1 MNERN
6 IAKKFGGSS
15 PVFSVEFFPPKTEEG
30 ARQILRT
37 AAKLRDVSPD
47 YVSITYGAGGSS
59 RERTMDYGLLL
70 RDIFGYVVMPHLT
83 CVGHSKAEIAEIV
96 EKLSR
101 EGISN
106 IMALRG
112 DPPKNMP
119 DFRPSPDGYAHANE
133 LVAFI
138 RQNYPNMG
146 IGCAGYPEKHPEAPS
161 IEADI
166 ANLKRKVDCG
176 ADFVVSQLFYDNAHF
191 FEFVEKCRAAGI
203 DKPMIAGLM
212 PALSLKQ
219 VLNFKNMCGT
229 DIPRELLARLES
241 AKDDADAKRIGLDWS
256 RAQIDSLKASGV
268 AAGIHLYILNRAES
282 ALELCRYIR

>member
-70 RDIFGYVVMPHLT
+70 RDIYGYVVMPHLT

-161 IEADI
+161 IESDI

-191 FEFVEKCRAAGI
+191 FDFVEKCRAAGI

-256 RAQIDSLKASGV
+256 RAQIDSLRASGV

>member
-1 MNERN
+1 M
-6 IAKKFGGSS
+6 
-15 PVFSVEFFPPKTEEG
+15 FSVEFFPPKTEEG

>member
-101 EGISN
+101 EGINN

-138 RQNYPNMG
+138 RQNYPDMG
-146 IGCAGYPEKHPEAPS
+146 VGCAGYPEKHPEAPS
-161 IEADI
+161 FEADI

>member
-176 ADFVVSQLFYDNAHF
+176 ADFVVSQLFYDNSHF

>member
-146 IGCAGYPEKHPEAPS
+146 IGCAGYPEKHPEASS

>member
-161 IEADI
+161 IESDI

-191 FEFVEKCRAAGI
+191 FDFVEKCRAAGI

-256 RAQIDSLKASGV
+256 RAQIDSLRASGV